1 MQILSKK
8 KIKVFQE
15 QKKTNYTIVG
25 KEMTSNSF
33 ENMITEAEKSKKISG
48 EDMKALWKKRTTGTL

>member
-33 ENMITEAEKSKKISG
+33 ENMITEAEKSKKISE
-48 EDMKALWKKRTTGTL
+48 EDMKALWKKRTIGTL